1 MQVAGT
7 TGSAAAGRI
16 VEIERRLADGPFTVS
31 RDVDLGG
38 GATASLVAS
47 RTTFSWKG
55 LAVLSQ
61 HLVVQQLARPT
72 PHDIDQLL
80 RRGFSVARR
89 RNKVPLV
96 RGMQF
101 GFMLVAVVVAD
112 QVTQDVLDLVA
123 QAPRKR
129 WGVFQL
135 PVITEAA
142 TGNAHFFR
150 GTPLWGGLFFS
161 DLRALIAR
169 YVTGRS

>member
-1 MQVAGT
+1 MQVAET
-7 TGSAAAGRI
+7 TGSAAARI
-16 VEIERRLADGPFTVS
+16 FEIERRVAGGPFTLS

-38 GATASLVAS
+38 GTTAALFAS

-61 HLVVQQLARPT
+61 HLVVQPAARPT

-80 RRGFSVARR
+80 RRSFSVART
-89 RNKVPLV
+89 RNKVPLL

-101 GFMLVAVVVAD
+101 GFMLVAVIVAD

-129 WGVFQL
+129 WGLFQL

-142 TGNAHFFR
+142 TGNAHYFR
-150 GTPLWGGLFFS
+150 GTPLWGGFFFS

-169 YVTGRS
+169 YVADRS